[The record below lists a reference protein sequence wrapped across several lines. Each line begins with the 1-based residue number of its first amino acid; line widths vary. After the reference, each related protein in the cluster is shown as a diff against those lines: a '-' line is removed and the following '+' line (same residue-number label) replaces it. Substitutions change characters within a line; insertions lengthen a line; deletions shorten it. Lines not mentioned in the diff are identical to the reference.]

1 MIEFHNPQG
10 QRAVPADPYTL
21 GIDLAANPP
30 SVVGLLAN
38 GFPDSENFLRHVGC
52 ELERLIDG
60 IEVRVWNKGNASIAL
75 QTACWMRFK
84 GSAMR
89 LLPPTATEAAVLPA
103 PCVTASI
110 QRNAACPPLPW

>member
-10 QRAVPADPYTL
+10 ERAVPADPYTL

-38 GFPDSENFLRHVGC
+38 GFPDSENFLRHVGT

-60 IEVRVWNKGNASIAL
+60 IEVRVWNKGNASIAAPDSML
-75 QTACWMRFK
+75 DEIQAKCD
-84 GSAMR
+84 AVI
-89 LLPPTATEAAVLPA
+89 AAYGH
-103 PCVTASI
+103 
-110 QRNAACPPLPW
+110 

>member
-10 QRAVPADPYTL
+10 ERAVPADPYTL

-38 GFPDSENFLRHVGC
+38 GFPDSENFLRHVGT

-60 IEVRVWNKGNASIAL
+60 IEVRFWNKGNASIAAPDSML
-75 QTACWMRFK
+75 DEIQAQCD
-84 GSAMR
+84 AVI
-89 LLPPTATEAAVLPA
+89 AAYGH
-103 PCVTASI
+103 
-110 QRNAACPPLPW
+110 

>member
-10 QRAVPADPYTL
+10 ERAVPADPYTL

-38 GFPDSENFLRHVGC
+38 GFPDSENFLRHVGT

-60 IEVRVWNKGNASIAL
+60 IEVRVWNKGNASIAAPDSTL
-75 QTACWMRFK
+75 DEIQAQCD
-84 GSAMR
+84 AVI
-89 LLPPTATEAAVLPA
+89 AAYGH
-103 PCVTASI
+103 
-110 QRNAACPPLPW
+110 

>member
-10 QRAVPADPYTL
+10 ERAVPADPYTL

-38 GFPDSENFLRHVGC
+38 GFPDSENFLRHVGT

-60 IEVRVWNKGNASIAL
+60 IEVRVWNKGNASIAAPDSML
-75 QTACWMRFK
+75 DEIQARCD
-84 GSAMR
+84 AVI
-89 LLPPTATEAAVLPA
+89 AAYGH
-103 PCVTASI
+103 
-110 QRNAACPPLPW
+110 

>member
-10 QRAVPADPYTL
+10 ERAVPADPYTL

-38 GFPDSENFLRHVGC
+38 GFPDSENFLRHVGT

-60 IEVRVWNKGNASIAL
+60 IEVRVWNKGNASIAAPDSML
-75 QTACWMRFK
+75 DEIQAQCD
-84 GSAMR
+84 AII
-89 LLPPTATEAAVLPA
+89 AAYGH
-103 PCVTASI
+103 
-110 QRNAACPPLPW
+110 

>member
-10 QRAVPADPYTL
+10 ERAVPADPYTL

-38 GFPDSENFLRHVGC
+38 GFPDSENFLRHVGT

-60 IEVRVWNKGNASIAL
+60 IEVRVWNKGNASIAAPDSML
-75 QTACWMRFK
+75 DEIQALCD
-84 GSAMR
+84 AVI
-89 LLPPTATEAAVLPA
+89 AAYGH
-103 PCVTASI
+103 
-110 QRNAACPPLPW
+110 

>member
-10 QRAVPADPYTL
+10 ERAVPADPYTI

-38 GFPDSENFLRHVGC
+38 GFSDSENFLRHLGT

-60 IEVRVWNKGNASIAL
+60 IEVRVWNKGNASIAAPDSML
-75 QTACWMRFK
+75 DEIQAQCD
-84 GSAMR
+84 AVI
-89 LLPPTATEAAVLPA
+89 AAYGH
-103 PCVTASI
+103 
-110 QRNAACPPLPW
+110 

>member
-10 QRAVPADPYTL
+10 ERAVPADPYTL

-38 GFPDSENFLRHVGC
+38 GFPDSENFLRHVGT

-60 IEVRVWNKGNASIAL
+60 IEVRVWNKGNASIAAPDNML
-75 QTACWMRFK
+75 DEIQAQCD
-84 GSAMR
+84 AVI
-89 LLPPTATEAAVLPA
+89 AAYGH
-103 PCVTASI
+103 
-110 QRNAACPPLPW
+110 

>member
-10 QRAVPADPYTL
+10 ERAVPADPYTL

-38 GFPDSENFLRHVGC
+38 DFPDSENFLRHVGT

-60 IEVRVWNKGNASIAL
+60 IEVRVWNKGNASIAAPDSML
-75 QTACWMRFK
+75 DEIQAQCD
-84 GSAMR
+84 AVI
-89 LLPPTATEAAVLPA
+89 AAYGH
-103 PCVTASI
+103 
-110 QRNAACPPLPW
+110 

>member
-10 QRAVPADPYTL
+10 ERAVPADPYTL

-38 GFPDSENFLRHVGC
+38 GFPDSENFLRHVGT

-60 IEVRVWNKGNASIAL
+60 IEVRVWNKGNASIAAPDSML
-75 QTACWMRFK
+75 DEIQVQCDAVI
-84 GSAMR
+84 
-89 LLPPTATEAAVLPA
+89 AAYGH
-103 PCVTASI
+103 
-110 QRNAACPPLPW
+110 

>member
-10 QRAVPADPYTL
+10 ERAVPADPYTL

-38 GFPDSENFLRHVGC
+38 GFPDSENFLRHVGT

-60 IEVRVWNKGNASIAL
+60 IEVRVWNKGNASI
-75 QTACWMRFK
+75 
-84 GSAMR
+84 
-89 LLPPTATEAAVLPA
+89 PA
-103 PCVTASI
+103 PDSMLDGI
-110 QRNAACPPLPW
+110 QAQCDAVIAAYGH

>member
-10 QRAVPADPYTL
+10 ERAVPANPYTL

-38 GFPDSENFLRHVGC
+38 GFPDSENFLRHVGT

-60 IEVRVWNKGNASIAL
+60 IEVRVWNKGNASIAAPDSML
-75 QTACWMRFK
+75 DEIQAQCD
-84 GSAMR
+84 AVI
-89 LLPPTATEAAVLPA
+89 AAYGH
-103 PCVTASI
+103 
-110 QRNAACPPLPW
+110 

>member
-10 QRAVPADPYTL
+10 ERAVPADPYTL

-38 GFPDSENFLRHVGC
+38 GFPDSEDFLRHVGT

-60 IEVRVWNKGNASIAL
+60 IEVRVWNKGNASIAAPDSML
-75 QTACWMRFK
+75 DEIQAQCD
-84 GSAMR
+84 AVI
-89 LLPPTATEAAVLPA
+89 AAYGH
-103 PCVTASI
+103 
-110 QRNAACPPLPW
+110 